1 MTGKEKA
8 QWIAADIR
16 AKIASKEYVYGTS
29 IPSERAL
36 AELYGT
42 SRSVVRTALEFL
54 IEENLIKQVHGKG
67 NFVTKTQID
76 DTGVHFKGMTELLTQ
91 AGFTPSARVLK
102 TQVRQANYKFSR
114 IFDVPEDTAVFQ
126 VTRLRLGNEQPIS
139 IENTYI
145 LYDSVKNVEQID
157 FQVYSLYDIF
167 HMNQIHIHSIRHIFS
182 GTRLSATFSK
192 LLELSANT
200 PVVSIHLTSTTSN
213 GKAAEYTEVFV
224 APNFSKFYTD
234 GVYFNGK
241 FVLDTQPV

>member
-1 MTGKEKA
+1 MTGKETA
-8 QWIAADIR
+8 QRVAEDIR
-16 AKIASKEYVYGTS
+16 AKIASRDYVYGTS

-36 AELYGT
+36 AENYHT
-42 SRSVVRTALEFL
+42 SRSVIRSALEFL

-102 TQVRQANYKFSR
+102 AQTRQANYKFSR
-114 IFDVPEDTAVFQ
+114 IFDVLEDTPVFQ
-126 VTRLRLGNEQPIS
+126 ITRLRLGNEQPIS

-157 FQVYSLYDIF
+157 FQVYSLYDVF
-167 HMNQIHIHSIRHIFS
+167 HMNHIHIRSIRHIFS
-182 GTRLSATFSK
+182 GMRLSATFSK
-192 LLELSANT
+192 LLELPADT
-200 PVVSIHLTSTTSN
+200 PVVSIHLTSTTLD
-213 GKAAEYTEVFV
+213 GRVAEYTEAFV

-234 GVYFNGK
+234 GVYCNGK